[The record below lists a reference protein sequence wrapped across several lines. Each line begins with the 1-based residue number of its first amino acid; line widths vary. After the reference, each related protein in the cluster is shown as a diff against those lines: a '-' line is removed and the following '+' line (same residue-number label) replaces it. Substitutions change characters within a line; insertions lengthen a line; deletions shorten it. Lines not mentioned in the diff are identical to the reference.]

1 VKKRDRLPTSPQC
14 RCFDLFPLGAI
25 LCASLTLVVLLIA
38 SWIYIS
44 VKFGFDYFW
53 QDDFIGGGAF
63 VHQNVCSHLQNIFL
77 YYEQPLMF
85 DSKIQPKLIHLSGFS
100 EWWNSNP
107 EMSFSYCVV
116 IPGTLQ
122 TEKPVNAWFFPPEI
136 KALSHPNNLLRSKF
150 HKCIIKAKTASIGS
164 AFSHYAFGPLRI
176 LPSFACP

>member
-1 VKKRDRLPTSPQC
+1 MQVKKRDRLPTSPQC

-25 LCASLTLVVLLIA
+25 LCASLTLVVLIA

-100 EWWNSNP
+100 EW
-107 EMSFSYCVV
+107 
-116 IPGTLQ
+116 
-122 TEKPVNAWFFPPEI
+122 
-136 KALSHPNNLLRSKF
+136 
-150 HKCIIKAKTASIGS
+150 
-164 AFSHYAFGPLRI
+164 
-176 LPSFACP
+176 